1 MTEFLLAG
9 VVYAFMGAVGG
20 LARVVVTGKGIIAIP
35 QVEHIPNGSP
45 HLNLGALAPL
55 FIGALAGYISQ
66 ASRGVDG
73 VVSALAGYAGS
84 DGIENIIERRL
95 K

>member
-1 MTEFLLAG
+1 MEILLAG
-9 VVYAFMGAVGG
+9 ALYAFMGAVGG

-35 QVEHIPNGSP
+35 RIERPADGSP
-45 HLNLGALAPL
+45 HLNLGILAPL
-55 FIGALAGYISQ
+55 FIGAVAGYLSQ
-66 ASRGVDG
+66 ASLGVDG

-84 DGIENIIERRL
+84 DGIENLIERRL